1 MHAFLR
7 FRLRCGQRTAPPFPQ

>member
-7 FRLRCGQRTAPPFPQ
+7 FTLRCGQRTAPPFPQ